1 MPAPLPTSPGGF
13 LKVVHRELGR
23 MADTP
28 FYVLG
33 MVVFP
38 IVSAVLI
45 VAIFGSGIVRDLPVS
60 LVDHDR
66 SPLSGRLA
74 RMLDATPGLRLAHDD
89 PDVPTAQTRVLRGE
103 SYGVII
109 MPLNFAREVTRGGAP
124 RVTVFYNAQ
133 YLLPAS
139 TIRKDAMAAIST
151 LSASIEAGRRTA
163 GGQHPG
169 SVGGL
174 VEPVSVDVH
183 TLGNPALSYVPYLV
197 TGVLPSLFQIFV
209 MVMAVHAFGSELKD
223 GTAGMWLQAAGGR
236 AWVAIAGKLLPY
248 AVYFSVLGL
257 AMLGG
262 LFWWMGIP
270 LQGNLPTVAG
280 ATVLFA
286 LAYLAMGFAAV
297 ALTGNLRLATSLA
310 AFYSVPAFAFA
321 GLTFPVWGM
330 PIAGQAWSSL
340 LPLTHYLALVVNLA
354 LRGSPLQAAGPPL
367 LALAAFAVV
376 PWVTLGWRMASLAR
390 DPHAWGRP

>member
-1 MPAPLPTSPGGF
+1 MPAVMPTSSGG
-13 LKVVHRELGR
+13 LATVVGRELGR
-23 MADTP
+23 MASTP
-28 FYVLG
+28 FYLLG
-33 MVVFP
+33 LVVFP
-38 IVSAVLI
+38 IVSAWLI
-45 VAIFGSGIVRDLPVS
+45 AAIFGHGVVRDLPVS
-60 LVDHDR
+60 IVDHDR

-89 PDVPTAQTRVLRGE
+89 PDMAAAQTRVLRGE
-103 SYGVII
+103 SYGVIVV
-109 MPLNFAREVTRGGAP
+109 PRNFARDVTRGNAP
-124 RVTVFYNAQ
+124 RVSVFYNAQ

-139 TIRKDAMAAIST
+139 TIRKEAMAAINT
-151 LSASIEAGRRTA
+151 LSASIEAGRRTE
-163 GGQHPG
+163 GGRHPD
-169 SVGGL
+169 SVAGL

-223 GTAGMWLQAAGGR
+223 GTAGAWFQAAGGR
-236 AWVAIAGKLLPY
+236 ARVAIAGKLLPY
-248 AVYFSVLGL
+248 AVYFSALGL

-270 LQGNLPTVAG
+270 LQGNLPAVAG
-280 ATVLFA
+280 ATVLFG

-321 GLTFPVWGM
+321 GLTFPTWGM

-340 LPLTHYLALVVNLA
+340 LPLSHYLELVVDLA
-354 LRGSPLQAAGPPL
+354 LRGSPLHAAGHPL
-367 LALAAFAVV
+367 VALAAFATV
-376 PWVTLGWRMASLAR
+376 PWLALGWRMAALAR
-390 DPHAWGRP
+390 DPRAWGRQ